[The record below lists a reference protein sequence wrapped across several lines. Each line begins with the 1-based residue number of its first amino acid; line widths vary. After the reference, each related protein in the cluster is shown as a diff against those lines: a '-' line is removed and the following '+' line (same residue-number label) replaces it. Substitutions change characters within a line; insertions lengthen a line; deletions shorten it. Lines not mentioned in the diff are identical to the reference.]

1 MLVPSGDSFLRIL
14 LGDMSSRV
22 TRSNREVGLRR
33 TRKRTHNQ
41 VGGAPFY
48 QPKSDYFKGEYVDIS
63 GAWATKLGKA
73 GVPDSS
79 VTKILEL
86 FTYKASPDPSGADPS
101 GADPSGADPS
111 GANLSGADPSGAWLD
126 ANKYRNPIMKVGLEI
141 IMEKLNITNEMNEE
155 DILKKI
161 KDFQT
166 TGTGGFVANLKELF
180 TDLEKILTLN
190 HRSIKF
196 DTPINA
202 EDSKLELMFKDG
214 PIITQELSLLLLY
227 PMRIQNILIQSVAE
241 VVIMLKEGD
250 EMEKIKTN
258 VTDDILKTILVN
270 KWANYST
277 ELCMSQTNDNI
288 RDNFAEGVKPTTTK
302 EVKDFW
308 ESFVDQLNKD
318 VIKFSE
324 TENLNI
330 NFGIL
335 ACEYA
340 KYLKDPSGNDFF
352 ASEKL
357 TGLNQYE
364 LLKRHKDELPDDYS
378 SIPLSTK
385 LLPASILFLKQL
397 ECAVELSTP

>member
-22 TRSNREVGLRR
+22 TRSNRAPSLRR

-48 QPKSDYFKGEYVDIS
+48 QPTSTYFVDISFVDIS
-63 GAWATKLGKA
+63 GTWATKLGEA
-73 GVPDSS
+73 GVPAVS

-86 FTYKASPDPSGADPS
+86 FTYKATADLSGANLS

-111 GANLSGADPSGAWLD
+111 GANLSGAWLD

-141 IMEKLNITNEMNEE
+141 IMEKLQITNDTSEE
-155 DILKKI
+155 EILTKI
-161 KDFQT
+161 KDFKAKDT
-166 TGTGGFVANLKELF
+166 DEFVKNLKELF
-180 TDLEKILTLN
+180 TDLEKILTLD
-190 HRSIKF
+190 HTSIKF
-196 DTPINA
+196 DTDRNA
-202 EDSKLELMFKDG
+202 EDSKLERMFKKGDM
-214 PIITQELSLLLLY
+214 ITQELSLLLLY
-227 PMRIQNILIQSVAE
+227 PMRIQNLLIQSVAD
-241 VVIMLKEGD
+241 IILMLKEGD
-250 EMEKIKTN
+250 EMEKIKAN
-258 VTDDILKTILVN
+258 VTDNILKTILVN

-277 ELCMSQTNDNI
+277 ELCMSQTNDDI
-288 RDNFAEGVKPTTTK
+288 RDNFAEGLKPTTIEGVK
-302 EVKDFW
+302 EFW
-308 ESFVDQLNKD
+308 GSFVDQLNQVD
-318 VIKFSE
+318 ISFN
-324 TENLNI
+324 TPENLNI
-330 NFGIL
+330 NLGIL

-340 KYLKDPSGNDFF
+340 KHLKDPSGNDFF

-357 TGLNQYE
+357 TRLNDYE
-364 LLKRHKDELPDDYS
+364 LLKRHKDELPDIYV